1 MWLSYLDANSRFSI
15 KPPDEAPER
24 LLVSN
29 VDNVGIAL
37 LASYDTRDNVMSPGE
52 GKLID
57 LSIWRYDN
65 ALGGSY
71 DYWSSRLKALW
82 FHQIFPEFTL
92 GLRFDIT
99 GIDGSP
105 PFFGYP
111 YVKLRG
117 IPALRYQDKI
127 AGAIE
132 AEARYR
138 IAPKW
143 EVLAFAGKGYTSD
156 KVPVFE
162 NPDNIYNFGFG
173 ARYNIFQAQNVWLG
187 IDIVRGPDD
196 GNWYVQVGHPW

>member
-1 MWLSYLDANSRFSI
+1 MN
-15 KPPDEAPER
+15 
-24 LLVSN
+24 
-29 VDNVGIAL
+29 
-37 LASYDTRDNVMSPGE
+37 PGE

-57 LSIWRYDN
+57 LNIWRYDE
-65 ALGGSY
+65 ALGGNY

-82 FHQIFPEFTL
+82 FHRLHPKIVL
-92 GLRFDIT
+92 GLRLDIT
-99 GIDGSP
+99 GVDGKP

-111 YVKLRG
+111 FVKLRG

-138 IAPKW
+138 IMPKW

-156 KVPVFE
+156 KVPVFD

-187 IDIVRGPDD
+187 IDIARGPDD
-196 GNWYVQVGHPW
+196 WNWYVQVGHPW